1 MRNSLISLFI
11 FLLFSCSPGYQ
22 LKTEDENITRVE
34 YNFYLLEDG
43 FVQFNIDY
51 FIPYS
56 KLIFTKESNGFKSDI
71 TLSIDIIEDNKKIL
85 YNNSWSDN
93 IHVDYFEETK
103 SKKDYIGHLTFKIE
117 KKQQYLM
124 KIFIN
129 DYSNHKY
136 YKYEQNLTINDYQY
150 LSDIELYIKNNEKYF
165 NLDNLENSDLEN
177 LDTLWIKYQII
188 DDDIGD
194 NLLTFK
200 VLNKD
205 INNIAGLVSTIDASK
220 LNSYAIDLYPISI
233 GDISYKNLE
242 INCHYRDIYKS
253 KSIVILDKEEIIFD
267 YTLLSNP
274 MENYILNRQ
283 EYIEYIELDSA
294 KKTEYIENYWLK
306 KNNPDLLVEFYKR
319 VRYAN
324 TTFKKIGS
332 EGSNSD
338 QGEIYII
345 YGRPLNIDFEFNEN
359 GEFEIWQYH
368 NKRFVFINRFGYYE
382 CYQC

>member
-34 YNFYLLEDG
+34 YDFYLLEDG

-56 KLIFTKESNGFKSDI
+56 KLIFTKESNGFNSDI

>member
-34 YNFYLLEDG
+34 YDFYLLEDG

>member
-1 MRNSLISLFI
+1 M
-11 FLLFSCSPGYQ
+11 
-22 LKTEDENITRVE
+22 
-34 YNFYLLEDG
+34 
-43 FVQFNIDY
+43 
-51 FIPYS
+51 
-56 KLIFTKESNGFKSDI
+56 
-71 TLSIDIIEDNKKIL
+71 
-85 YNNSWSDN
+85 
-93 IHVDYFEETK
+93 
-103 SKKDYIGHLTFKIE
+103 
-117 KKQQYLM
+117 
-124 KIFIN
+124 
-129 DYSNHKY
+129 
-136 YKYEQNLTINDYQY
+136 
-150 LSDIELYIKNNEKYF
+150 
-165 NLDNLENSDLEN
+165 ENSDLKN

-194 NLLTFK
+194 NSLTFK

-220 LNSYAIDLYPISI
+220 LNSYAIDLHPISI

-324 TTFKKIGS
+324 TNFKKIGS

-338 QGEIYII
+338 QGKIYII

-368 NKRFVFINRFGYYE
+368 NKRFVFINRFGYFE

>member
-1 MRNSLISLFI
+1 MRNSLISLFV

-34 YNFYLLEDG
+34 YDFYLLEDG

-56 KLIFTKESNGFKSDI
+56 KLIFTKESNGFNSDI

-103 SKKDYIGHLTFKIE
+103 SKKDYIGHFTFKIE

-129 DYSNHKY
+129 DYNNHKY

-194 NLLTFK
+194 NSLTFN

-220 LNSYAIDLYPISI
+220 LNSYAIDLHPISI

-368 NKRFVFINRFGYYE
+368 NKRFVFINRFGYFE